1 MAPAGM
7 PSSAQPPRLARRL
20 ARAPPPAPHP
30 PRRGLR
36 RRPALRGALRLV
48 GFAPEGMPAGAT
60 RPGIRVGGEC
70 CGSSGPACGWRGR
83 GMSATAPARVRA
95 RRARSRVTLACG

>member
-36 RRPALRGALRLV
+36 SPPCCAGRLARRSRPALRGALRLV
-48 GFAPEGMPAGAT
+48 GFAPEGMPVGAT
-60 RPGIRVGGEC
+60 RPGIRVAGESGGPPLP
-70 CGSSGPACGWRGR
+70 PAFARG
-83 GMSATAPARVRA
+83 GHGVAS
-95 RRARSRVTLACG
+95 RSLAV